1 MLFAALM
8 ALDTERKHM
17 YEGHTEVRNLRVI
30 ARTGAHTHGGPVCA
44 RPLIA
49 VLGTALFKGATL
61 SSAEDAVPR
70 IASR

>member
-17 YEGHTEVRNLRVI
+17 CEGHTEVRNLRVI

-44 RPLIA
+44 RRIA
-49 VLGTALFKGATL
+49 DLGTALFNGATL